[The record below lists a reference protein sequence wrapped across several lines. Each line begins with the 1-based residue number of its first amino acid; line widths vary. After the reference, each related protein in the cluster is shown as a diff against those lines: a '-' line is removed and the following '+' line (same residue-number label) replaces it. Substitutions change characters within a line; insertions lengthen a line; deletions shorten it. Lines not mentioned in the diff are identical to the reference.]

1 MLPTGADEQATIVCQ
16 IEVGGVWVGSMEAYT
31 ICMRIHDLSCR
42 LWFGMFGQHLDPAFF
57 YSCGKKQTGP
67 DPHGHQIVAIT
78 RHRNVCPDP
87 CGHEG

>member
-1 MLPTGADEQATIVCQ
+1 MNNPQLFAKLRLVVYGLAPWKHIPFVCASMIYRAGYGLGCSGNICIQ
-16 IEVGGVWVGSMEAYT
+16 YVFLLVW
-31 ICMRIHDLSCR
+31 
-42 LWFGMFGQHLDPAFF
+42 
-57 YSCGKKQTGP
+57 KKQTGP